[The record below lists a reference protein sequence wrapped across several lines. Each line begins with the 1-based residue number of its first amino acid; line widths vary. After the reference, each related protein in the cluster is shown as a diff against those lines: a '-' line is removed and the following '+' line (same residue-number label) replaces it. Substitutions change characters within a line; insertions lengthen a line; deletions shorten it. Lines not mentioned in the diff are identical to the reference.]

1 MWFFYKKDSA
11 KRRVLWIE
19 NTTFAAKLEYYM
31 AISAQDVNKLR
42 QMTGAGMMDCKK
54 ALEEAGG
61 DFEKA
66 IELLRK
72 KGQKVMASRA
82 ERDAREGAVFAR
94 TNPNK
99 TTAII
104 IELNCETDFVA
115 KNTDFLALGNS
126 IADAVINSLP
136 SSLEA
141 IAQLTV
147 GGKLISDILIDNMG
161 KIGEKLEVSK
171 YEQISGSFVAT
182 YTHLGSRLAA
192 AIAFENTDGADLS
205 EPGKELAIQIAAMNP
220 LAIDKEG
227 IPKEVIDRELDIA
240 MDQIRQ
246 EGKPENMVEKIAQG
260 KLRKF
265 FDENTL
271 LNQSYINDNGK
282 TVSQYLKEISPRVR
296 VTVMKRVQ
304 LGTK

>member
-1 MWFFYKKDSA
+1 
-11 KRRVLWIE
+11 
-19 NTTFAAKLEYYM
+19 M

-54 ALEEAGG
+54 SLEEANG

-66 IELLRK
+66 VELLRK

-82 ERDAREGAVFAR
+82 DRDAREGAVFAR
-94 TNPNK
+94 VNADHTK
-99 TTAII
+99 AII

-115 KNTDFLALGNS
+115 KNADFIALGNS
-126 IADAVINSLP
+126 IADAVINTQPATLDDISK
-136 SSLEA
+136 
-141 IAQLTV
+141 LTIN
-147 GGKLISDILIDNMG
+147 GKSVSDLLVDNMG
-161 KIGEKLEVSK
+161 KIGEKLDVSK
-171 YEQISGSFVAT
+171 YETLSGSFVAT

-192 AIAFENTDGADLS
+192 AIAFDNANGVDLK
-205 EPGKELAIQIAAMNP
+205 EAGKELAIQIAAMNP
-220 LAIDKEG
+220 LALDKED
-227 IPKEVIDRELDIA
+227 IPKEIIDKELDIA

-271 LNQSYINDNGK
+271 LNQSYLNDNSK
-282 TVSQYLKEISPRVR
+282 TVSQYLKEINPKVR
-296 VTVMKRVQ
+296 VIGMKRVQ

>member
-1 MWFFYKKDSA
+1 
-11 KRRVLWIE
+11 
-19 NTTFAAKLEYYM
+19 M

-54 ALEEAGG
+54 SLEEANG

-66 IELLRK
+66 VELLRK

-82 ERDAREGAVFAR
+82 DRDAREGAVFAR
-94 TNPNK
+94 VNADYTK
-99 TTAII
+99 AII

-115 KNTDFLALGNS
+115 KNADFIALGNS
-126 IADAVINSLP
+126 IADAVINTQPATLDDVSK
-136 SSLEA
+136 
-141 IAQLTV
+141 LTIS
-147 GGKLISDILIDNMG
+147 GKSVSDLLVDNMG
-161 KIGEKLEVSK
+161 KIGEKLDVSK
-171 YEQISGSFVAT
+171 YETLSGSFVAT

-192 AIAFENTDGADLS
+192 AIAFDNANGVDLK
-205 EPGKELAIQIAAMNP
+205 EAGKELAIQIAAMNP
-220 LAIDKEG
+220 LALDKED
-227 IPKEVIDRELDIA
+227 IPKEIIDKELDIA

-271 LNQSYINDNGK
+271 LNQSYLNDNSK
-282 TVSQYLKEISPRVR
+282 TVSQYLKEINPKVR
-296 VTVMKRVQ
+296 VIGMKRVQ